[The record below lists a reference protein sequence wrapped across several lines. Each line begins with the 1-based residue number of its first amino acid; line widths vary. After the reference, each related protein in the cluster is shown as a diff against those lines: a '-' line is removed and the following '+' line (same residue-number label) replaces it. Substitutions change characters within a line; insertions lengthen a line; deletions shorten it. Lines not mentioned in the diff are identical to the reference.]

1 MWTDVIRDA
10 PLGQLIRWLSK
21 NQLLQY
27 PEEKPGFKLP
37 ADYLMQLNP
46 GKSHQH
52 LVSDSQQPGDEKPE
66 NSPELTMPE
75 TNSLQQSGASTANL
89 DIEALAA
96 KRTKSRGE
104 TFAYTQARLEVE
116 QQLNL
121 ERTISLPIVPKKTS
135 DGIVLVDWYT
145 NDDSENPY
153 NWPVSRRHWTT
164 FVMCFYTW
172 VMYAASSMYAAS
184 EAGVMER
191 FGVSYTKAVL
201 PLSLYIIAYGMGPL
215 LFGPLSEIPVIGR
228 NPVYWIPFV
237 FFFIISFPTAV
248 VDNFGGLVVLRFLQG
263 FLGSPAISNAGAT
276 FGDVYSTMY
285 VTYPLSWWVWSAWAG
300 PAFGPL
306 MSGFAVMNK
315 NWRWSLWEIVWMSV
329 PVLILLIVAMPE
341 TSTRTILLRR
351 AQRLRKF
358 TGNSRLQSQSEID
371 QRHLTF
377 SGIVVDALVKPMEI
391 VLKDP
396 AVFFVNL
403 YTALFYGIYYTF
415 FEVFP
420 LVFPPMYGFNLGE
433 TGLAFISCQI
443 GATLGLISYFIYVRW
458 WQIPYIQKNGISNHE
473 YFMLP
478 AMVGSF
484 FLPVGL
490 FIFAWTSRP
499 DIHWIVPLIGVTIF
513 VTGTVYVFQSVFLYI
528 PLSYPKYAA
537 SLFAGNDISRASMA
551 AGSVLYAR
559 PLFVNLGIGKG
570 VSTLAGLSVMGII
583 GTFLIYWF
591 GAGLRARSK
600 FADK

>member
-1 MWTDVIRDA
+1 MWTEIIQEA

-21 NQLLQY
+21 NQMLQY
-27 PEEKPGFKLP
+27 PEERPGFELP
-37 ADYLMQLNP
+37 ADYSTQLNSNKP
-46 GKSHQH
+46 HQH
-52 LVSDSQQPGDEKPE
+52 PAHDSQQLEDDKPTDSGESATPE
-66 NSPELTMPE
+66 NDS
-75 TNSLQQSGASTANL
+75 SGQSTTSTADP
-89 DIEALAA
+89 DIEGLAA
-96 KRTKSRGE
+96 KRTKSRDE
-104 TFAYTQARLEVE
+104 TMAYTQDRLEVE

-121 ERTISLPIVPKKTS
+121 ERTKSVAIVPKRTS

-145 NDDSENPY
+145 NDDPANPY
-153 NWPVSRRHWTT
+153 NWPVARRHWTT

-184 EAGVMER
+184 EEGVMER
-191 FGVSYTKAVL
+191 FGVSHTKAVL
-201 PLSLYIIAYGMGPL
+201 PLSMYIIAYGMGPL
-215 LFGPLSEIPVIGR
+215 LFGPLSEIPTIGR

-237 FFFIISFPTAV
+237 LFFILSFPTAV
-248 VDNFGGLVVLRFLQG
+248 VDNFAGLVVLRFLQG
-263 FLGSPAISNAGAT
+263 FMGSPAISNAGAT

-315 NWRWSLWEIVWMSV
+315 NWRWSLWEIVWMAV
-329 PVLILLIVAMPE
+329 PVLILLVVAMPE
-341 TSTRTILLRR
+341 TSARTILLRR
-351 AQRLRKF
+351 AQRLRKL
-358 TGNSRLQSQSEID
+358 TGDSRLQSQSEID

-377 SGIVVDALVKPMEI
+377 SGIVVDALVKPTEI

-433 TGLAFISCQI
+433 TGLAFVSCQI
-443 GATLGLISYFIYVRW
+443 GATIGLVSYFIYVRW

-484 FLPVGL
+484 FLPIGL

-513 VTGTVYVFQSVFLYI
+513 VAGTMYVFQSVFLYI

-559 PLFVNLGIGKG
+559 PMFINLGIGKG
-570 VSTLAGLSVMGII
+570 VSTLGGLSVMGII

>member
-1 MWTDVIRDA
+1 M
-10 PLGQLIRWLSK
+10 
-21 NQLLQY
+21 LQH
-27 PEEKPGFKLP
+27 PEEKPGFELP
-37 ADYLMQLNP
+37 ANYLMQLNSN
-46 GKSHQH
+46 KSHQP
-52 LVSDSQQPGDEKPE
+52 LASDSQPLEDEKPE
-66 NSPELTMPE
+66 ESPESTIPE
-75 TNSLQQSGASTANL
+75 RNLSRQSTTSTADP

-96 KRTKSRGE
+96 KLTKSRGE
-104 TFAYTQARLEVE
+104 TLPYTQERLEAE
-116 QQLNL
+116 QELTL
-121 ERTISLPIVPKKTS
+121 ERTKSLAVVPKKTS

-145 NDDSENPY
+145 NDDPANPY

-184 EAGVMER
+184 ETGVMER

-201 PLSLYIIAYGMGPL
+201 PLSMYIIAYGVGPL
-215 LFGPLSEIPVIGR
+215 LFGPLSEVPVVGR

-237 FFFIISFPTAV
+237 FFFILSFPTAV
-248 VDNFGGLVVLRFLQG
+248 VDNFAGLVVLRFLQG
-263 FLGSPAISNAGAT
+263 FMGSPAISNAGAT
-276 FGDVYSTMY
+276 FGDVYSTIY

-300 PAFGPL
+300 PAVGPL
-306 MSGFAVMNK
+306 ISGFAVMNK
-315 NWRWSLWEIVWMSV
+315 NWRWSMWEIVWMAV
-329 PVLILLIVAMPE
+329 PVLVLLIVAMPE
-341 TSTRTILLRR
+341 TSSRTILLRR
-351 AQRLRKF
+351 AQRLRKL
-358 TGNSRLQSQSEID
+358 TGDSRLQSQSEID

-377 SGIVVDALVKPMEI
+377 SGIVVEALVKPTEI
-391 VLKDP
+391 MLKDP
-396 AVFFVNL
+396 AVLFVNL

-433 TGLAFISCQI
+433 TGLAFLSCQI
-443 GATLGLISYFIYVRW
+443 GATIGLVSYFIYVRW
-458 WQIPYIQKNGISNHE
+458 WQIPHIQKHGISNHE
-473 YFMLP
+473 YFMIP

-484 FLPVGL
+484 LLPVGL

-499 DIHWIVPLIGVTIF
+499 DIHWIVPLIGVAIF

-551 AGSVLYAR
+551 AGSVLYAH
-559 PLFVNLGIGKG
+559 PLFVNLGVGKG
-570 VSTLAGLSVMGII
+570 VSTLGGLSVIGII